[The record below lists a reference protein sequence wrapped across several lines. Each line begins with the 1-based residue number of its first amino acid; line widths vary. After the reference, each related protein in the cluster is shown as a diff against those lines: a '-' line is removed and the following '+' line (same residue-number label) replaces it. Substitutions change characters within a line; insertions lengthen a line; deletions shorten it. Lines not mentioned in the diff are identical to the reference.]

1 MRLRNNAGKGHYPFF
16 PTFTLH
22 DIVHICNVCDW
33 MHQLLEGR
41 GEELTATDAALL
53 VMSAACHDIGMSVSD
68 EQKRR

>member
-1 MRLRNNAGKGHYPFF
+1 
-16 PTFTLH
+16 
-22 DIVHICNVCDW
+22 